1 MRQSFF
7 DYCRQ
12 YHKEALL
19 REWDTA
25 RNAPLTPQAVT
36 YGSHTPVWWRCE
48 NGHEWEAVVY
58 TRTHGSGCPFCA
70 GKKAQA
76 GFNNLATQYPELARQ
91 WDYTKNIPVLP
102 ADVTTGS
109 HRLVWWK
116 CEKGHSWRASVR
128 SRVSGNGC
136 PVCAGRQ
143 LLAGENDLAT
153 RFPELA
159 QEWDRQ
165 KNGTLTPESAIPG
178 SSRRVWWHCKA
189 GHSWFASISSRAYRN
204 SGCPVCTGKLVL
216 PGFNDLASQNPVLA
230 AQWDAERNGTL
241 TPQQVTLTSNRKAW
255 WICEKGHS
263 FQAVIASRAN
273 GTGCP
278 YCTNKKVLA
287 GFNDLATVEP
297 RIAAE
302 WHPTLNGSLTPEM
315 VTAGSRKR
323 SGGSARWGTS
333 GRPPSTPELAKRN
346 AAVQCARVRLE
357 SEYSI
362 HNLETRY
369 LPKTAESVLCCF
381 YYQHWLMSTAVFYHS
396 MFIQMV
402 KCFIQHKIG
411 QHDYL
416 TAYRTSIDALNFAP
430 YNSDINTAM
439 VISMFHQSRAEL
451 AKQFLETAQKYIS
464 GETAHL
470 SPFALGKTTVSLI

>member
-7 DYCRQ
+7 DYCRLYQ
-12 YHKEALL
+12 KQNLL
-19 REWDTA
+19 DEWDA
-25 RNAPLTPQAVT
+25 ERNLPLTPQTVT

-58 TRTHGSGCPFCA
+58 TRTRGGGCPFCA
-70 GKKAQA
+70 GKKTQA
-76 GFNNLATQYPELARQ
+76 GFNDLATQYPELARQ

-178 SSRRVWWHCKA
+178 SSRRVWWRCKA

-230 AQWDAERNGTL
+230 AQWDTERNGTL

-278 YCTNKKVLA
+278 YCTNRKVLA

-302 WHPTLNGSLTPEM
+302 WHPTLNGALTPEM
-315 VTAGSRKR
+315 VTVGSTKKVWWECLLGHVWKATIYSRT
-323 SGGSARWGTS
+323 G
-333 GRPPSTPELAKRN
+333 AKKCGCP
-346 AAVQCARVRLE
+346 VCA
-357 SEYSI
+357 
-362 HNLETRY
+362 
-369 LPKTAESVLCCF
+369 
-381 YYQHWLMSTAVFYHS
+381 
-396 MFIQMV
+396 
-402 KCFIQHKIG
+402 
-411 QHDYL
+411 
-416 TAYRTSIDALNFAP
+416 
-430 YNSDINTAM
+430 
-439 VISMFHQSRAEL
+439 
-451 AKQFLETAQKYIS
+451 
-464 GETAHL
+464 
-470 SPFALGKTTVSLI
+470 GKTRSV